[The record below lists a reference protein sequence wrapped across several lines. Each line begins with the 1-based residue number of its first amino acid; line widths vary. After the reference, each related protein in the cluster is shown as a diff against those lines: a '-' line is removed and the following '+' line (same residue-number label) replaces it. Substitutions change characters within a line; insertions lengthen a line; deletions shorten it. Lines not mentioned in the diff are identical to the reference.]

1 MLKTEIQK
9 NMKKS
14 ILILAAFALLGGLCA
29 QSQGPAVQQALSE
42 TVNLYQLDSEQAA
55 EMLKIQERHFSNLE
69 EIESLRESDRPLF
82 LQKKNS
88 IRELTQ
94 ASTKRLLNGQQISI
108 FNQQLIERRKRE
120 AALKERLKMEGA
132 SKEEIQ
138 YAIWDLD

>member
-1 MLKTEIQK
+1 
-9 NMKKS
+9 MKKS
-14 ILILAAFALLGGLCA
+14 ILILAAFALLGGLYA
-29 QSQGPAVQQALSE
+29 QSQGPDVQQALTE
-42 TVNLYQLDSEQAA
+42 AVNLYQLDSEQAV
-55 EMLKIQERHFSNLE
+55 EMLKIQERHFSNLG

-94 ASTKRLLNGQQISI
+94 ASTRRLLNEQQISI
-108 FNQQLIERRKRE
+108 YNQQLIERRKRE

-138 YAIWDLD
+138 YAIWDLE